1 MLEGST
7 FTLYTDHKPL
17 TFALSKVAKPWTAR
31 QQRQLSFL
39 SGFPSD
45 IQLVAGKG
53 NVVADA
59 LSRPVNS
66 VGMQ

>member
-17 TFALSKVAKPWTAR
+17 TFPHSKVAEPWTAG

-39 SGFPSD
+39 SEFTSN
-45 IQLVAGKG
+45 IQLVAGKTTW
-53 NVVADA
+53 
-59 LSRPVNS
+59 
-66 VGMQ
+66 